1 MPSDRAF
8 IVNLPLNLT
17 LSRHENW
24 HRIGSLRKHQ
34 IVQTFNNATKTDLLL
49 IELDIIWSWFINII
63 NLGLTFILK
72 KSVIDSIK
80 P

>member
-49 IELDIIWSWFINII
+49 IELDIRYYLILVYQYYQSWFDIY
-63 NLGLTFILK
+63 LK
-72 KSVIDSIK
+72 KICY
-80 P
+80 

>member
-49 IELDIIWSWFINII
+49 IELDII
-63 NLGLTFILK
+63 
-72 KSVIDSIK
+72 
-80 P
+80 